1 MGKIVYS
8 TRDLENATS
17 EMLKGVNKA
26 LVAAAYKI
34 CDEMREEFRKS
45 QSKYKYGTEDYYK
58 LASGIMV
65 GKLDNGKIKIHA
77 LGHSDNDGTWK
88 ARFFVG
94 GTSYRENSKG
104 NKGMIKS
111 NDAVDKGLEKG
122 QNILNNFIN
131 NALNK

>member
-8 TRDLENATS
+8 TRDLENATA
-17 EMLKGVNKA
+17 EMLKGVNMA

-34 CDEMREEFRKS
+34 CDEMRDEFKKS
-45 QSKYKYGTEDYYK
+45 QPQYKYGTEDYYR
-58 LASGIMV
+58 LAQGIMV
-65 GKLDNGKIKIHA
+65 GKLDNGRIKIHA
-77 LGHSDNDGTWK
+77 LGHSENDGLWK

-94 GTSYRENSKG
+94 GTTYRENSKG
-104 NKGMIKS
+104 NKGLIKS
-111 NDAVDKGLEKG
+111 NDAVDKGLSKG